1 MNSRGATL
9 VEFAILLPLLLI
21 LFLGITE
28 LGRALHFQ
36 HRLTRAVESGARY
49 MARSF
54 QTVDKTDPACD
65 NTIGDWVGFA
75 ANAQNLVVFGTI
87 SGSGAPIISG
97 FTTGD
102 VDVAV
107 APRAVSGVGTA
118 CVITVSAN
126 VQYPGLFGA
135 ALIPLLDIPQPIL
148 GARSEERYVGS

>member
-9 VEFAILLPLLLI
+9 VEFAILLPILLI
-21 LFLGITE
+21 LLLGITE

-36 HRLTRAVESGARY
+36 HRLTRAVEAGARY
-49 MARSF
+49 MARSY

-65 NTIGDWVGFA
+65 NTIGDWTGSA
-75 ANAQNLVVFGTI
+75 TNTQNLVVYGTI
-87 SGSGAPIISG
+87 GGGGSPIISG
-97 FTTGD
+97 FSTGD

-107 APRAVSGVGTA
+107 EPRAVTGVGTA
-118 CVITVSAN
+118 CVITVSAT

-135 ALIPLLDIPQPIL
+135 AIIPLLEIPQPTL